1 MPLDARIET
10 VAEGTRAALWR
21 EAPVGGSGA
30 IRHEHL
36 RLGDTFSDHEAEA
49 EADEREGGGPGS

>member
-1 MPLDARIET
+1 MET

-21 EAPVGGSGA
+21 EAPVGGSGV

>member
-1 MPLDARIET
+1 MET

-21 EAPVGGSGA
+21 EAPVGRSGA

-36 RLGDTFSDHEAEA
+36 RLGNTFSDHEA

>member
-1 MPLDARIET
+1 M
-10 VAEGTRAALWR
+10 AEGTRAALWR
-21 EAPVGGSGA
+21 EAPVGGSGV

-49 EADEREGGGPGS
+49 EAEAEADEREGGGPGS